1 MNKEEIL
8 KKLRKTY
15 RKLKDKNDIITFR
28 IKIDIVSNIFNT
40 NDLVEYYNYD
50 NKILDIF
57 KKKFELITDI
67 DKFYDLEKSE
77 KNILGV
83 VLSTEEQLRF
93 FKNNI
98 NYMETSKVIYDSKVT
113 YDKKIILTD
122 IYFDNINISYNLEIG
137 YETLNSKEFELIL
150 DIFDLKNKKSGDK
163 ICKK

>member
-57 KKKFELITDI
+57 KKKFELVTDI

-122 IYFDNINISYNLEIG
+122 IYFDNINISYNLGIG